1 MGRRE
6 TLVGFVGALLLV
18 STAAAQQPPPVSK
31 FVTPFK
37 GEAPIEMMPATGSTA
52 GGVMITKFKVKNM
65 APGPLIGF
73 KVSEY
78 WYSPK
83 NEPVSGSQAFR
94 VMKPLL
100 PGEVVEVTLKSPRPP
115 DGSRK
120 ITQFEHQN
128 GKVKVKEVK
137 KFSS

>member
-6 TLVGFVGALLLV
+6 TLVGFIGALLLASV
-18 STAAAQQPPPVSK
+18 SAAQQPPPIK

-37 GEAPIEMMPATGSTA
+37 GEAAVEMMPARATTEA
-52 GGVMITKFKVKNM
+52 GILVTKFKVKNM
-65 APGPLIGF
+65 ASAPLVGF

-78 WYSPK
+78 WYNTK
-83 NEPVSGSQAFR
+83 NVAVSGSQPFR
-94 VMKPLL
+94 VLKPMM

-120 ITQFEHQN
+120 LTQFEHQN
-128 GKVKVKEVK
+128 GKVKVTQVS